1 MKRGPTSAA
10 ALTVISGDGIVSIR
24 RPDPPDELTEE
35 QADEWR
41 AVVNRMAAD
50 WFPRETHGLLAQ
62 YCRHIIAS
70 RHIAQLI
77 AKAES
82 DDGDLDIRQYNSLLM
97 MQGREGRAATALARA
112 MRLTQQSTYSA
123 HKTKPQQAVKPWQ
136 K

>member
-62 YCRHIIAS
+62 YCRHIVAS
-70 RHIAQLI
+70 RHVAQLI

-123 HKTKPQQAVKPWQ
+123 HKTKPQQAAKPWQ